1 LGELAARQEESLR
14 AQMQQVGTVQR
25 ETEARLREKTVLVDK
40 LQAKAGRLEGEYRE
54 ARETI
59 KKLRLE
65 LSNKE

>member
-1 LGELAARQEESLR
+1 
-14 AQMQQVGTVQR
+14 MQQVGTVQR